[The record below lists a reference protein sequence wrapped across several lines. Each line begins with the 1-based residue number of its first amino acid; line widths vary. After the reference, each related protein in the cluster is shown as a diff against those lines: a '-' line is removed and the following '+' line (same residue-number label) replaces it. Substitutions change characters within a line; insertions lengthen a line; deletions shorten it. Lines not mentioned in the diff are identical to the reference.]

1 MRRRRSGGNEEGRG
15 LQLAEMAYV
24 PEEDGRRR
32 GARRMPPT
40 DRADRAQK
48 GRRDLPVAPDVP
60 PLKRK
65 QGGAQ
70 SGKAG
75 RHGVDELDKRHAGK
89 ETPWLIWRARLS
101 MPGHTNLLL
110 GKFPTADDA
119 ARAYDAEVRR
129 RGWANAR
136 PLNFP
141 QPEEQGEYAHAAER
155 CDERGLP
162 LSLPDLPTSSPLS
175 AATRGAV
182 VLRPPRVSTQ
192 RRGKSGLFGV
202 SKNIHNKVT
211 PWRAA
216 MTVSHGNDYAV
227 GYFATRDEAAR
238 AYDAEVRRRGW
249 ALTKRLN
256 FPDPPAD
263 VAALPAPP
271 PSSAALPAGAYT
283 RPLLSST

>member
-141 QPEEQGEYAHAAER
+141 QPEEQGNTRMPRNVATSEVCPSRFQIYPPAPR
-155 CDERGLP
+155 SPPP
-162 LSLPDLPTSSPLS
+162 LEVPWCCGRQGS
-175 AATRGAV
+175 ALKG
-182 VLRPPRVSTQ
+182 
-192 RRGKSGLFGV
+192 
-202 SKNIHNKVT
+202 
-211 PWRAA
+211 
-216 MTVSHGNDYAV
+216 
-227 GYFATRDEAAR
+227 EAR
-238 AYDAEVRRRGW
+238 AG
-249 ALTKRLN
+249 
-256 FPDPPAD
+256 
-263 VAALPAPP
+263 
-271 PSSAALPAGAYT
+271 SSACQKIFT
-283 RPLLSST
+283 TK